1 MESERIWGQTRVRVI
16 KGDITLYDGDAVV
29 NAANNEFWMGS
40 GVAGAIKRK
49 GGESIEAEAMAGGP
63 VLPGEVRVTGAGKL
77 DARFVLHA
85 AVMAQDLVTSEPFIR
100 LATRNALLKAEE
112 NGIGRIAFP
121 ALGTGVGGFP
131 GADCARAMLGE
142 VEAYLSSNPGT
153 GLREVAFFLF
163 SEDMAAQFRESL
175 ASGRFQENKGM

>member
-1 MESERIWGQTRVRVI
+1 MENEELWGRTRIRVI
-16 KGDITLYDGDAVV
+16 KGDITLFEGDAVV

-63 VLPGEVRVTGAGKL
+63 VLPGEVRVTGAGRL

-112 NGIGRIAFP
+112 IGAARIAFP

-131 GADCARAMLGE
+131 VADCAHAMLGE

-153 GLREVAFFLF
+153 ALREVAFFLF
-163 SEDMAAQFRESL
+163 SEEMAALFLESL
-175 ASGRFQENKGM
+175 ASGRFWENRGM